1 MQMEQEEGRTEWEGG
16 GQAWALSR
24 PCWQDTGVL
33 QRTWR
38 MRRGSL
44 EGPECQGQKHPFE
57 NSSQAWKM
65 ASLGSL
71 NLNLNWRLLIRVKHT
86 FLKRS
91 KVSERF
97 REGRGP
103 ALRWVVLSI

>member
-1 MQMEQEEGRTEWEGG
+1 ME
-16 GQAWALSR
+16 S
-24 PCWQDTGVL
+24 VL
-33 QRTWR
+33 RA
-38 MRRGSL
+38 
-44 EGPECQGQKHPFE
+44 PECQGQKHPRE

-91 KVSERF
+91 KVTERF